1 MHTSAAATN
10 YDTAGYTEQHTDEAA
25 PPNHSNA
32 GPHSNSQP
40 ANHDFTNSIP
50 DALQRQKHEKQRL
63 ARPGRFQC
71 SFLQIRLALAIG
83 KHLAT
88 GTRLTQLLSLATN

>member
-1 MHTSAAATN
+1 MQVLTPTVSLPTTTSPIPSPTHRNFTAA
-10 YDTAGYTEQHTDEAA
+10 
-25 PPNHSNA
+25 S
-32 GPHSNSQP
+32 
-40 ANHDFTNSIP
+40 
-50 DALQRQKHEKQRL
+50 KHEKQRL

-88 GTRLTQLLSLATN
+88 GTRLTQLLSLAMN